1 VLSESATGV
10 FDAAVEV
17 VALTQLQTVLD
28 TASDAFVGLAADET
42 IAGWNTGAQ
51 ELLGWTTAEVTGR
64 PLVDTIFPPQ
74 RRDSY
79 SRGLRELRAAGEAG
93 LPLDPVE
100 ITAMHR
106 DGREIC
112 VEARVGRVRVDS
124 DWRYYAFL
132 RDITGR
138 LTAEHSLARAA
149 ERHRLLAE
157 NSGDLITRHSPEGRL
172 FYASEACHELLGF
185 TPDELM
191 AQDPWDIV
199 HPEDAAQFG
208 GADGAPFPLAAG
220 REFTFRVRHR
230 DGHWV
235 WIEAVA
241 SLLRDEAGALE
252 EIQVFSRN
260 VTDRR
265 TREARFHQESKLES
279 LGRLSAGLAHEINSP
294 IQFVGDNARFLA
306 EAYQDLIRI
315 VLFYRGLLDSTDP
328 LSWEERRARMRQA
341 EEGIEFDYLQTEIPS
356 AVEQTLH
363 GIERV
368 STIVRAMKTFSH
380 PGHNGQV
387 PSDLNEAIEATA
399 TVTRHQVNSVA
410 DLRLELAELPPVR
423 CNIADLNQ
431 VFLNL
436 IVNAADAI
444 ADTGEPGVITVTTA
458 LDEDH
463 VTIAI
468 SDTGGGIPDD
478 VRSKIFDPFFTTKDV
493 GKGSGQGLPLAHAI
507 IHDGHG
513 GSLAVDSIVGRGST
527 FTIRL
532 PLDGKADAP
541 VAALADYR

>member
-1 VLSESATGV
+1 LPPEAPTTSLA
-10 FDAAVEV
+10 DAADEV
-17 VALTQLQTVLD
+17 VTLPQLQTVLD
-28 TASDAFVGLAADET
+28 TAGDGFVAMAADET
-42 IAGWNTGAQ
+42 IVGWNTGAQ

-64 PLVDTIFPPQ
+64 PLVDIIFPPQ
-74 RRDSY
+74 HRDSY
-79 SRGLRELRAAGEAG
+79 RRRLRELRTAGDAG
-93 LPLDPVE
+93 LPLTPVE

-112 VEARVGRVRVDS
+112 VEARAGRVRAGS
-124 DWRYYAFL
+124 EWWYFAFL

-138 LTAEHSLARAA
+138 LATEHSLARAE

-157 NSGDLITRHSPEGRL
+157 NSGDLITRHSPDGRL
-172 FYASEACHELLGF
+172 FYASEACHELLGY
-185 TPDELM
+185 TPEELI
-191 AQDPWDIV
+191 AQDPWDIM

-208 GADGAPFPLAAG
+208 GADAAPFPLPAG
-220 REFTFRVRHR
+220 RELTFRIRHR

-241 SLLRDEAGALE
+241 SLLRDEEGALE

-265 TREARFHQESKLES
+265 AREARFHEESKLES

-315 VLFYRGLLDSTDP
+315 VLFYRGLLDSSAP
-328 LSWEERRARMRQA
+328 LAWEERRAQMRQA

-380 PGHNGQV
+380 PGHQEQV
-387 PSDLNEAIEATA
+387 PADLNEAIEATA

-410 DLRLELAELPPVR
+410 DLHLELAELPPVR

-444 ADTGEPGVITVTTA
+444 ADTGEPGVITVATA
-458 LDEDH
+458 LDGDH

-468 SDTGGGIPDD
+468 TDTGGGIPDD

-493 GKGSGQGLPLAHAI
+493 GKGSGQGLPLAHAV
-507 IHDGHG
+507 IHEGHG
-513 GSLAVDSIVGRGST
+513 GTLTVDSTVGTGST
-527 FTIRL
+527 FTVRL
-532 PLDGKADAP
+532 PLDGKPDTP
-541 VAALADYR
+541 VTTP